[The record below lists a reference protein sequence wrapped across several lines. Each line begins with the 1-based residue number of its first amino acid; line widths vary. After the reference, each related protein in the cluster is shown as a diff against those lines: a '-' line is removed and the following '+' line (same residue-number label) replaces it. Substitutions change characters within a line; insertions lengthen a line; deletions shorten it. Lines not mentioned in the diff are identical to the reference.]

1 MRTGLLD
8 IAPSPAN
15 CLEFCQGTISEM
27 ASQNGRA
34 RGTEVVDAV
43 RQYARQGKIAYV
55 HFRAPQQPPSR
66 ARVCHPLPAVSAELC
81 RGAQG
86 MWWVRC
92 RTTRRSSSMRA
103 ISTCMPACKS
113 TRRLASTASSSPS
126 APHNPHWP
134 CSTFHIARQRL
145 KVLMTAGWTCNMS
158 NRLALD
164 VQPAAAC

>member
-55 HFRAPQQPPSR
+55 HFRAPQQPPLPTP
-66 ARVCHPLPAVSAELC
+66 RVCHPLPAVGSC
-81 RGAQG
+81 I
-86 MWWVRC
+86 M
-92 RTTRRSSSMRA
+92 TKT
-103 ISTCMPACKS
+103 PAA
-113 TRRLASTASSSPS
+113 RPS
-126 APHNPHWP
+126 A
-134 CSTFHIARQRL
+134 
-145 KVLMTAGWTCNMS
+145 M
-158 NRLALD
+158 
-164 VQPAAAC
+164 